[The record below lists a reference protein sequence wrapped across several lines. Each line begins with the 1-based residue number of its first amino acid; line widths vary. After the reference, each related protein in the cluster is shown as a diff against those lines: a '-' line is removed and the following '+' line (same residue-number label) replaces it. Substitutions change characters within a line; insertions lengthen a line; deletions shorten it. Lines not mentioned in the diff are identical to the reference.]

1 VKSGKNLWSQTKI
14 KPGYSEFLY
23 NPTHFPGLLMCRI
36 RQVPLYIHTILAYPD
51 AVTIDE
57 LLYILIDEVDSLL
70 CERREGENDASRRLK
85 TEFLVQFDGV
95 RSNLLL

>member
-1 VKSGKNLWSQTKI
+1 MEVALNTINPRKN
-14 KPGYSEFLY
+14 
-23 NPTHFPGLLMCRI
+23 
-36 RQVPLYIHTILAYPD
+36 ILAYP
-51 AVTIDE
+51 ASVTIDE

-95 RSNLLL
+95 RSNLLHLLVQKTLEENISEV